1 MNQATLDRIL
11 RKRFE
16 TRSLLNQDNPTI
28 LDAKCFI
35 HDGHACHS
43 VKLLVVKGYYAIG
56 DTIEPRCTTTDK
68 YLYDVVIVKID
79 DSYLAYKD
87 RFGLIKK
94 KSLLNSKTLDWIR
107 KDPMIFTEFSRSD
120 MTVDEFEVKKRG
132 LIKSIQ
138 FGF

>member
-16 TRSLLNQDNPTI
+16 TRSLLNQDSPTI
-28 LDAKCFI
+28 LDTKCFI
-35 HDGHACHS
+35 HDGLACHY
-43 VKLLVVKGYYAIG
+43 VKMLVVKGYYAIG

-68 YLYDVVIVKID
+68 YVYDILIVKIGD
-79 DSYLAYKD
+79 TYFAYKD

-94 KSLLNSKTLDWIR
+94 KSLLNSKTLSWIR
-107 KDPMIFTEFSRSD
+107 KDPMIFTEFSKSG
-120 MTVDEFEVKKRG
+120 MTVDEFEIKKRG